1 MNTISFLFIFFL
13 ISHKCIVQSKQN
25 LTITNK
31 VYFDISINGKSIG
44 RIIFGLYGKDAPY
57 TVENFRAL
65 STGEKGSLNNK
76 RLYYNGSI
84 FHRII
89 PHFMI
94 QGGDFTK
101 SDGTGGSSIWG
112 YEFVDENLHF
122 KLDSS
127 GLLAMANCGPNTN
140 GSQFFITTAKTPW
153 LTGKHVV
160 FGRVLQGM
168 NVIRIMERYGSSSGK
183 TLAIVKIE
191 NSGELF
197 LN

>member
-1 MNTISFLFIFFL
+1 
-13 ISHKCIVQSKQN
+13 
-25 LTITNK
+25 
-31 VYFDISINGKSIG
+31 
-44 RIIFGLYGKDAPY
+44 
-57 TVENFRAL
+57 
-65 STGEKGSLNNK
+65 
-76 RLYYNGSI
+76 
-84 FHRII
+84 
-89 PHFMI
+89 
-94 QGGDFTK
+94 
-101 SDGTGGSSIWG
+101 
-112 YEFVDENLHF
+112 
-122 KLDSS
+122 
-127 GLLAMANCGPNTN
+127 MANCGPNTN